1 MLDIGWSELFV
12 VGIIALLVVGPK
24 ELPALLRTI
33 GRYMGMIKRQA
44 AEFRAQFDEAIKDSE
59 FEQVKKDFEE
69 LKSDA
74 QATVREA
81 TQDIDDEMREL
92 DDVRRGVDRDLSNA
106 LRDDA
111 KAADNDDADDWIDEH
126 NQTILE
132 GEQPTQ
138 TNGTVAAGEDDGGQ
152 VETEGADQPAPE
164 AGDPPVRQGEK
175 ARTGT

>member
-1 MLDIGWSELFV
+1 
-12 VGIIALLVVGPK
+12 
-24 ELPALLRTI
+24 
-33 GRYMGMIKRQA
+33 MGMIKRQA

-126 NQTILE
+126 NQTILD
-132 GEQPTQ
+132 GEQRTEA
-138 TNGTVAAGEDDGGQ
+138 NGAISAGEDDGGQ
-152 VETEGADQPAPE
+152 VETEGTDRSRHGAATGLAAYR
-164 AGDPPVRQGEK
+164 AGLLSAHC
-175 ARTGT
+175 ARPGRTDRVAVD